1 MSDLKIPTDL
11 LFTKDHEWI
20 RKEGEYAYI
29 GVTDFAQDS
38 LGDIV
43 YVDVEYNV
51 GDTVEKEEVFGTIEA
66 VKTVSDLIMP
76 VEGEI
81 VEINE
86 ELEDSPETVNSSP
99 YEEGWI
105 IKILVKSEEDF
116 DSLLDSESYA
126 EITG

>member
-1 MSDLKIPTDL
+1 MLCCYSYSNPALSYT
-11 LFTKDHEWI
+11 
-20 RKEGEYAYI
+20 
-29 GVTDFAQDS
+29 QQ
-38 LGDIV
+38 
-43 YVDVEYNV
+43 YNV

-105 IKILVKSEEDF
+105 IKISISDITELDG
-116 DSLLDSESYA
+116 LLDALAYKELL
-126 EITG
+126 G